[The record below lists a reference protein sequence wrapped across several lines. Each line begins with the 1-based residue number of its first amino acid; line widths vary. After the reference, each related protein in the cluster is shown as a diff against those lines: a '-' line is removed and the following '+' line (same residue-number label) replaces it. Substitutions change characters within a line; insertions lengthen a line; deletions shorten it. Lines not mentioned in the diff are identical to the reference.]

1 MKVLSFVNE
10 EDNRFYDIETIK
22 RILGVS
28 RSKVQRELKRHNFS
42 NDLSYKNLYL
52 YSQEK
57 LFSLMETILIEKLEV
72 EMNG

>member
-10 EDNRFYDIETIK
+10 KDNRYYDIETMK

-28 RSKVQRELKRHNFS
+28 RSKVQREIKRHNFS

-57 LFSLMETILIEKLEV
+57 LFSLMETILIEKLEF